1 MGKGMLLMMM
11 AMWSYGWKWWRPPC
25 LKLQF
30 WNTSWLCFGIT
41 GIFIRISRSF
51 LKAKSLNLIVR
62 YNAMKL
68 LENKG
73 PSMDVHIKKGST
85 IRGNDVNKCKCSPIL
100 SVQSSNSDVIP
111 ICKMIAI
118 FPRLCSRCVGL
129 PITNNEVTFFML
141 FLSFNLIWKKQTA
154 AATIWCFHPKTVDC
168 VAILNK
174 LLLRRN
180 VMKPNFLKKWTSV
193 TFQNAMMN

>member
-30 WNTSWLCFGIT
+30 WNTIWLCFGIT

-73 PSMDVHIKKGST
+73 PGMDVHIKKGST
-85 IRGNDVNKCKCSPIL
+85 IRGNDVNKCKCSLIL

-141 FLSFNLIWKKQTA
+141 FLSFNLIWKKA
-154 AATIWCFHPKTVDC
+154 DYCSHHLVFSSKNRWLCSNSK
-168 VAILNK
+168 
-174 LLLRRN
+174 
-180 VMKPNFLKKWTSV
+180 
-193 TFQNAMMN
+193 